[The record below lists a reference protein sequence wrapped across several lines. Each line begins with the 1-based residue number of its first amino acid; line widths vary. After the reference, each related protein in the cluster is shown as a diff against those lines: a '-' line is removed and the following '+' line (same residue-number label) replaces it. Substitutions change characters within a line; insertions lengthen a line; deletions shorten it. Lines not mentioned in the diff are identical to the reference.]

1 MGKFLHIQQFN
12 KALDYLDM
20 QPVLRPLNYT
30 LLGNGQSFQ
39 QFGQQAKKLDEAKE
53 SWLLDIYPE
62 NAFKPFDN
70 LSELDAEFSGLY
82 FHKMKFSIDLF
93 RDVFGVKSLFYYFKD
108 GLLIASNEL
117 RAVISCLPSVPAADE
132 DEIADYF
139 NPAMADDFVNDNTF
153 FKDIKRVLPGELLHF
168 RAGIMERS
176 FYWEAN
182 LKTKGNTQTLIRD
195 FKTQFEAVILKKTE
209 QQSNIAAKLSGSL
222 DSSSICSVISHQSNK
237 NLKGIFYDSKN
248 EDSLEKAYVQEVAI
262 KGAFELDTVLKSEG
276 IYTSTK
282 KITALT
288 CKPESMVIPS
298 ATFLP
303 VMNSAAQHQ
312 SEILVSDHG
321 GESTVGYGY
330 EFIRDLIAKN
340 QLRKAKEALKSKWYF
355 EEAQIPF
362 EEYFIQELLS
372 HSGIPEGRLFIQIA
386 LSGTVPLKILWDLLR
401 KRAQRKI
408 IASSDASILLK
419 KQVLT
424 KRRNHLKNWYQSH
437 ANRHEFLYLK
447 NSLLA
452 PGCHTMETLDAM
464 GRQYKL
470 ISTYP
475 FLDKKLLAISASVSS
490 ETNYAGGYL
499 RGTLR
504 EAMHGTVPESVRLR
518 TQKFAFSEVTYKM
531 FLELEIGC
539 EDLFP
544 EQHRLWT
551 YVNKNIY
558 DEHLSKINDQK
569 LDLKSKDKYIWVCSK
584 VLYLGIWLDEFYT
597 AS

>member
-558 DEHLSKINDQK
+558 DKHLSKINDQK

-584 VLYLGIWLDEFYT
+584 VLYLGIWLDEFYP

>member
-1 MGKFLHIQQFN
+1 MAKFLHIQQFN

-39 QFGQQAKKLDEAKE
+39 QFGQKAKKIDEAKE

-93 RDVFGVKSLFYYFKD
+93 RDVFGVKSLYYYFKD

-117 RAVISCLPSVPAADE
+117 RAVIACLPSMPTADE

-168 RAGIMERS
+168 RAGKMERS
-176 FYWEAN
+176 FYWEAS
-182 LKTKGNTQTLIRD
+182 LKIKRNSQSLIRD
-195 FKTQFEAVILKKTE
+195 FKARFESILRKKTAD
-209 QQSNIAAKLSGSL
+209 QSNIAANLSGGL
-222 DSSSICSVISHQSNK
+222 DSSSICAVISHQSNK
-237 NLKGIFYDSKN
+237 NLKGIFFDS
-248 EDSLEKAYVQEVAI
+248 EGDASFEKAFAQEVAS
-262 KGAFELDTVLKSEG
+262 KGVFELESVLKLEDL
-276 IYTSTK
+276 YTSTK

-288 CKPESMVIPS
+288 CKPESMIIPS
-298 ATFLP
+298 AIFLP
-303 VMNSAAQHQ
+303 IMNAAAQHK

-419 KQVLT
+419 KQVPT

-452 PGCHTMETLDAM
+452 PGCHTMEILDAM

-475 FLDKKLLAISASVSS
+475 FLDKELLAISASVPP
-490 ETNYAGGYL
+490 ETNYAVGYL

-504 EAMHGTVPESVRLR
+504 EAMHGILPENVRLR
-518 TQKFAFSEVTYKM
+518 TQKATFNDFGYAVL
-531 FLELEIGC
+531 LELEASCDG
-539 EDLFP
+539 LFL
-544 EQHRLWT
+544 EQHLLWT
-551 YVNKNIY
+551 YIDKTVY
-558 DEHLSKINDQK
+558 EVHLSKVQDQK
-569 LDLKSKDKYIWVCSK
+569 LDLKSKNRHIWLCSK
-584 VLYLGIWLDEFYT
+584 VLYLGIWLDEFYP

>member
-518 TQKFAFSEVTYKM
+518 TQKFAFSDAAYKM

-584 VLYLGIWLDEFYT
+584 VLYLGIWLDEFYP

>member
-1 MGKFLHIQQFN
+1 
-12 KALDYLDM
+12 
-20 QPVLRPLNYT
+20 
-30 LLGNGQSFQ
+30 
-39 QFGQQAKKLDEAKE
+39 
-53 SWLLDIYPE
+53 
-62 NAFKPFDN
+62 
-70 LSELDAEFSGLY
+70 GLY

-117 RAVISCLPSVPAADE
+117 RAVIACLPSTPAADE

-168 RAGIMERS
+168 RAGTMERS

-262 KGAFELDTVLKSEG
+262 KGAFKLDTVLKSEG

-362 EEYFIQELLS
+362 DEYFIQELLS

-518 TQKFAFSEVTYKM
+518 TQKFAFSDAAYKM

-584 VLYLGIWLDEFYT
+584 VLYLGIWLDEFYP

>member
-39 QFGQQAKKLDEAKE
+39 QFGQKAKKLDEAKE

-117 RAVISCLPSVPAADE
+117 RAVIACLPSTPAADE

-168 RAGIMERS
+168 RAGTMERS

-262 KGAFELDTVLKSEG
+262 KGAFKLDTVLKSEG

-362 EEYFIQELLS
+362 DEYFIQELLS

-518 TQKFAFSEVTYKM
+518 TQKFAFSDAAYKM

-584 VLYLGIWLDEFYT
+584 VLYLGIWLDEFYP